1 MGCPRREA
9 ATRPR
14 GTSERRARLSGMS
27 APVDAIDA
35 ILTMI
40 VVITLFVALCAALVL
55 VTVALRRPRAPLLI
69 AAAAIVTVALVI
81 LSVLPAHVPVL
92 AGAGLAL
99 LGTALAVVGGNP
111 FTRWVLTLADGG
123 RTAEGPRGGILIE
136 MMAEVGGAT
145 HEEEILRGG
154 TTIGYLERACA
165 ALGILAGFPGAV
177 AVVVALKGVGR
188 FTELATPAARE
199 RFIVGTMASL
209 LWACAV
215 SGVVWLAVR

>member
-1 MGCPRREA
+1 MDPD
-9 ATRPR
+9 TP
-14 GTSERRARLSGMS
+14 
-27 APVDAIDA
+27 AIVTL
-35 ILTMI
+35 IGVI
-40 VVITLFVALCAALVL
+40 VLFIALCAALIL
-55 VTVALRRPRAPLLI
+55 VVISLRRPRGPVLI
-69 AAAAIVTVALVI
+69 AAAALVVLALDT
-81 LSVLPAHVPVL
+81 LSILPAHLPVL
-92 AGAGLAL
+92 AAAALAI

-111 FTRWVLTLADGG
+111 FTRWVLSVADGG
-123 RTAEGPRGGILIE
+123 RTTEGPRGGILVE
-136 MMAEVGGAT
+136 MMSGRDTDAV

-177 AVVVALKGVGR
+177 AIVVALKGVGR

-215 SGVVWLAVR
+215 AGVVWLAVW

>member
-1 MGCPRREA
+1 
-9 ATRPR
+9 
-14 GTSERRARLSGMS
+14 MS
-27 APVDAIDA
+27 APSDA
-35 ILTMI
+35 ILTTI
-40 VVITLFVALCAALVL
+40 VVIALFVALCAALVL

-69 AAAAIVTVALVI
+69 AAAAIVSVALVA
-81 LSVLPAHVPVL
+81 LSVLPASVPVF

-99 LGTALAVVGGNP
+99 LGTALAVIGGNP
-111 FTRWVLTLADGG
+111 FTRWILTLADGG
-123 RTAEGPRGGILIE
+123 RTTEGPRGGILVE
-136 MMAEVGGAT
+136 MMAEAGGAT
-145 HEEEILRGG
+145 REEEILRGG

-177 AVVVALKGVGR
+177 AIVVALKGVGR

-215 SGVVWLAVR
+215 SGVVWLAIW